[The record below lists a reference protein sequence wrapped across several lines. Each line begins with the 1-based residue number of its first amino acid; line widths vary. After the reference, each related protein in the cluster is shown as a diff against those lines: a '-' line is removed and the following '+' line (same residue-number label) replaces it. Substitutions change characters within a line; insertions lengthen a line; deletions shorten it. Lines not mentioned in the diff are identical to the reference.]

1 MNFVKIWSFELFI
14 LDKMTLVEHMQIL
27 VGNGNSPRLGLDAY
41 HAPLIPIA
49 QASVGNVT
57 WADEDL

>member
-1 MNFVKIWSFELFI
+1 
-14 LDKMTLVEHMQIL
+14 MTLVEYMQIL
-27 VGNGNSPRLGLDAY
+27 LAMEITPGSDWLSIMPYCVLWP
-41 HAPLIPIA
+41 

>member
-1 MNFVKIWSFELFI
+1 MLFI
-14 LDKMTLVEHMQIL
+14 STGDDTGWTYANIIGIE
-27 VGNGNSPRLGLDAY
+27 
-41 HAPLIPIA
+41 IPQGSDWLSIVPHCVLWP

>member
-1 MNFVKIWSFELFI
+1 MSKYGLLSCSFQ
-14 LDKMTLVEHMQIL
+14 KQMTLVEHMQIL
-27 VGNGNSPRLGLDAY
+27 LAVEIPLGSDWLSIVP
-41 HAPLIPIA
+41 HCVLWP

>member
-1 MNFVKIWSFELFI
+1 MCCSFQQEI
-14 LDKMTLVEHMQIL
+14 TPVEHMQIL
-27 VGNGNSPRLGLDAY
+27 LAME
-41 HAPLIPIA
+41 IPQGSDWLSIMPHCVLWP